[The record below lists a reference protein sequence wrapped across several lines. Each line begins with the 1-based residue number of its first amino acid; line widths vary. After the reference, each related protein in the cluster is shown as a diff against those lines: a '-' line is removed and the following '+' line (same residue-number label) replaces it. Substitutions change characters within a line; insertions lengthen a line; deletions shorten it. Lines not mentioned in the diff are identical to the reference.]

1 MNIKEIKDKY
11 TCLDYLGDRVV
22 KKTTSGYLARA
33 PWRKDTHPS
42 LTITPN
48 GKGWHDLATGA
59 HGSVIDLVMRCLN
72 TRDVRLACEHL
83 ERTNP
88 HFSIPQPNS
97 EYDGGKEKGA
107 FTRFDVVPLQFRGLF
122 AYLRSRCINIE
133 IAKQFLQEA
142 HYSTKNPDDGTY
154 IYTLAYANDK
164 GGYELR
170 NALRKLSKAPKGITT
185 HVNRE
190 NAPTVVFE
198 GFFDMLSFA
207 TLCGEVRHNYLTL
220 NSIVNADSA
229 IEELKATKSQIYL
242 CLDNDKGGDD
252 ATAKMLDAL
261 PSAIDIRSRFA
272 PTKDVN
278 DYLLGKNKE
287 K

>member
-11 TCLDYLGDRVV
+11 TCFDYLGKRVV
-22 KKTTSGYLARA
+22 RKTTSGYLARA
-33 PWRKDTHPS
+33 PWREDTHPS

-59 HGSVIDLVMRCLN
+59 KGSVIDLVMLDLN
-72 TRDVRLACEHL
+72 CDLKRACEVL
-83 ERTNP
+83 ERRKP
-88 HFSIPQPNS
+88 SFFLPQPS
-97 EYDGGKEKGA
+97 IGSDGGREKEA
-107 FTRFDVVPLQFRGLF
+107 FSRFDVMALQSKGLF
-122 AYLRSRCINIE
+122 VYLHQRGINID
-133 IAKQFLQEA
+133 IAKRFLVEA

-170 NALRKLSKAPKGITT
+170 NALCKLSKAPKGITT
-185 HVNRE
+185 HVHRE

-198 GFFDMLSFA
+198 GFMDTMSFA
-207 TLCGEVRHNYLTL
+207 TLCGEIKHNYLTL

-229 IEELKATKSQIYL
+229 IEVLKATKSQIYL

-261 PSAIDIRSRFA
+261 PSAVDIRSRFSPA
-272 PTKDVN
+272 KDVN

>member
-11 TCLDYLGDRVV
+11 TCFDYLGKRVV
-22 KKTTSGYLARA
+22 RKTTSGYLARA
-33 PWRKDTHPS
+33 PWREDTHPS

-59 HGSVIDLVMRCLN
+59 KGSVIDLVMLDLN
-72 TRDVRLACEHL
+72 CDLKRACEVL
-83 ERTNP
+83 ERRKP
-88 HFSIPQPNS
+88 SFFFPQPS
-97 EYDGGKEKGA
+97 IESDGGREKEA
-107 FTRFDVVPLQFRGLF
+107 FSRFDVMPLQSKGLF
-122 AYLRSRCINIE
+122 AYLHQRGINID
-133 IAKQFLQEA
+133 IAKRFLVEA

-185 HVNRE
+185 YVHRE

-207 TLCGEVRHNYLTL
+207 TLCGEIRHNYLTL
-220 NSIVNADSA
+220 NSIVNVDAA
-229 IEELKATKSQIYL
+229 IETLELTDNKVFL

-272 PTKDVN
+272 PAKDLN
-278 DYLLGKNKE
+278 EYLLKIIRK
-287 K
+287 

>member
-11 TCLDYLGDRVV
+11 TCFDYLGKRVV
-22 KKTTSGYLARA
+22 RKTTSGYLARA
-33 PWRKDTHPS
+33 PWREDTHPS

-59 HGSVIDLVMRCLN
+59 KGSVIDIVMLDLN
-72 TRDVRLACEHL
+72 CDLKRACEVL
-83 ERTNP
+83 ERRKP
-88 HFSIPQPNS
+88 SFFLPQPS
-97 EYDGGKEKGA
+97 IESDGGREKEA
-107 FTRFDVVPLQFRGLF
+107 FSRFDVMPLQSKGLF
-122 AYLRSRCINIE
+122 AYLHQRGINID
-133 IAKQFLQEA
+133 IAKRFLVEA

-154 IYTLAYANDK
+154 IYTLGYANDK

-170 NALRKLSKAPKGITT
+170 NALRKLSKAPKTITT
-185 HVNRE
+185 HHNIE

-207 TLCGEVRHNYLTL
+207 TLCGEIRHNYLTL
-220 NSIVNADSA
+220 NSIVNVDAA
-229 IEELKATKSQIYL
+229 IETLELTDNKVFL

-272 PTKDVN
+272 PAKDLN
-278 DYLLGKNKE
+278 EYLLKIIRK
-287 K
+287 

>member
-1 MNIKEIKDKY
+1 MNIKEIKEKY
-11 TCLDYLGDRVV
+11 TCLDYLSERVV
-22 KKTTSGYLARA
+22 RKTTSGYLARA
-33 PWRKDTHPS
+33 PWREDTHPS

-59 HGSVIDLVMRCLN
+59 KGSVIDIVMLDLN
-72 TRDVRLACEHL
+72 CDLKRACEVL
-83 ERTNP
+83 ERRKP
-88 HFSIPQPNS
+88 SFFLPQPS
-97 EYDGGKEKGA
+97 IESDGGREKEA
-107 FTRFDVVPLQFRGLF
+107 FSRFDVMPLQSKGLF
-122 AYLRSRCINIE
+122 AYLHQRGINID
-133 IAKQFLQEA
+133 IAKRFLVEA

-154 IYTLAYANDK
+154 IYTLGYANDK

-170 NALRKLSKAPKGITT
+170 NALRKLSKAPKTITT
-185 HVNRE
+185 HHNIE

-207 TLCGEVRHNYLTL
+207 TLCGEIRHNYLTL
-220 NSIVNADSA
+220 NSIVNVDAA
-229 IEELKATKSQIYL
+229 IETLELTDNKVFL

-272 PTKDVN
+272 PAKDLN
-278 DYLLGKNKE
+278 EYLLKIIRK
-287 K
+287 

>member
-11 TCLDYLGDRVV
+11 TCLDYLGERVV

-59 HGSVIDLVMRCLN
+59 KGSVIDLVMLDLN
-72 TRDVRLACEHL
+72 CDLKRACEVL
-83 ERTNP
+83 ERRKP
-88 HFSIPQPNS
+88 SFFFPQPS
-97 EYDGGKEKGA
+97 IESDGGREKEA
-107 FTRFDVVPLQFRGLF
+107 FSRFDVMPLQSKGLF
-122 AYLRSRCINIE
+122 AYLHQRAINIDS
-133 IAKQFLQEA
+133 AKRFLVEA
-142 HYSTKNPDDGTY
+142 HYSTKNPGDGTY

-185 HVNRE
+185 HIYKE

-207 TLCGEVRHNYLTL
+207 TLCGEIRHNYLTL
-220 NSIVNADSA
+220 NSIVNTGAA
-229 IEELKATKSQIYL
+229 IEVLKVTKSQIYL

-272 PTKDVN
+272 PAKDVN
-278 DYLLGKNKE
+278 DYLLKNKN
-287 K
+287 